1 MRRHEFVSL
10 ASRSTCTYCDAT
22 AEYMGLDP
30 VQNDQGYALGSV
42 VPCCA
47 TSNYVKGKF
56 TLRSFVE
63 RTRMIGHKFGHLQQR
78 GRVAARGR
86 SDMSNMRMA
95 SGGGR

>member
-1 MRRHEFVSL
+1 
-10 ASRSTCTYCDAT
+10 
-22 AEYMGLDP
+22 MGLDP
-30 VQNDQGYALGSV
+30 VQNDQGNALGSV

>member
-22 AEYMGLDP
+22 AEYMGVDR
-30 VQNDQGYALGSV
+30 VQNDQSYALGNV

-47 TSNYVKGKF
+47 TSNSVKGKC

-78 GRVAARGR
+78 VAAWPLVVVL
-86 SDMSNMRMA
+86 MSNMRMA
-95 SGGGR
+95 SGGR